1 MTAVDASYAEL
12 PNTVAV
18 IRRGIE
24 EGLHLGAQVYVS
36 VRGEPVADFAVG
48 EARPGEP
55 LTPNSILLWMSSTKP
70 VGALAVG
77 QLLEHGQLSLDD
89 PIARYI
95 PEFGVKGKGP
105 VTIRNLLTHTGGFR
119 NANVG
124 DVNTPWGETISRIC
138 NAPLE
143 DGWIVGETA
152 GYHPESSWF
161 ILGELVRRVDGRP
174 FEDYV
179 RQRIFEPLG
188 MLDSWVG
195 MPPGQYEFYG
205 ERVAPMFNTRVAP
218 PTRLPLTNEAHATRC
233 VPGASGF
240 GPMHELGKLYET
252 LLAGL
257 QSNETPVL
265 RPATIGAM
273 ARRARQGKVDRT
285 WGQVMDWGLGFIV
298 NSRRY
303 GPATPYGYGDYASD
317 STFGHSG
324 AQSSSAFADPGRDL
338 VAAYVFN
345 GMPGEPKHQR
355 RVRQITNAI
364 YQDLGIAGSGPPAA
378 RP

>member
-1 MTAVDASYAEL
+1 M
-12 PNTVAV
+12 PGTVAV
-18 IRRGIE
+18 IERGIQ

-36 VRGEPVADFAVG
+36 VRGKPVADFVVG
-48 EARPGEP
+48 EARPREP
-55 LTPNSILLWMSSTKP
+55 LTPNAILLWMSSTKP
-70 VGALAVG
+70 VGAIAVG
-77 QLLEHGQLSLDD
+77 QLLERGQLSLDD
-89 PIARYI
+89 RVARHI

-105 VTIRNLLTHTGGFR
+105 ITIRNLLTHTGGFR
-119 NANVG
+119 NVNVG
-124 DVNTPWGETISRIC
+124 DAGTPWDETISRIC
-138 NAPLE
+138 CAPLE
-143 DGWIVGETA
+143 DGWAVGETA

-161 ILGELVRRVDGRP
+161 ILGDLVRRVDGRR

-188 MLDSWVG
+188 MVDSWVG
-195 MPPGQYEFYG
+195 MPPGQYETYG
-205 ERVAPMFNTRVAP
+205 ERVAPMFNTRVPPPAP
-218 PTRLPLTNEAHATRC
+218 LALTDEAHATRC

-240 GPMHELGKLYET
+240 GPIRELGKLYET
-252 LLAGL
+252 VLAGL
-257 QSNETPVL
+257 LSNETPIL
-265 RPATIGAM
+265 RPNTIRAM
-273 ARRARQGKVDRT
+273 TRRERQGKVDRT

-303 GPATPYGYGDYASD
+303 GPATPYGYGDHASE

-324 AQSSSAFADPGRDL
+324 AQSSSAFADPGRGL

-364 YQDLGIAGSGPPAA
+364 YQDLGFADSESP
-378 RP
+378 R